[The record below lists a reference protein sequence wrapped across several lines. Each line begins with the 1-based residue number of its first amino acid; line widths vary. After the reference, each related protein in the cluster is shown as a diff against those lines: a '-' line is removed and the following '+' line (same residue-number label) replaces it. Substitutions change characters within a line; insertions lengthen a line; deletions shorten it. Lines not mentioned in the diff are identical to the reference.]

1 MFLSKKVPQAKLSI
15 VLERLKTD
23 LIAQAK
29 DTNNVLS
36 YSDKTLKI
44 SAFFFFFLNS
54 KLIREQEEN
63 YELGAANYW
72 NRKYNV
78 MKYKV
83 EHNDEIC
90 FSNICSKAFCKIN
103 TDLLYQTTQ
112 VTHLFG
118 NVSLASSFLGP
129 QILSENQADQWPDDS
144 TEVSTQ
150 NPKST
155 FATDMLSN
163 VELYVISACI
173 KYLYMVNIL

>member
-1 MFLSKKVPQAKLSI
+1 MFLNKKVPQAKWNI
-15 VLERLKTD
+15 VLERLKAD

-36 YSDKTLKI
+36 CSDETLKT
-44 SAFFFFFLNS
+44 STFFFLNS

-63 YELGAANYW
+63 YELGAANCW

-163 VELYVISACI
+163 VELYVISAFI
-173 KYLYMVNIL
+173 KYLSMVNII